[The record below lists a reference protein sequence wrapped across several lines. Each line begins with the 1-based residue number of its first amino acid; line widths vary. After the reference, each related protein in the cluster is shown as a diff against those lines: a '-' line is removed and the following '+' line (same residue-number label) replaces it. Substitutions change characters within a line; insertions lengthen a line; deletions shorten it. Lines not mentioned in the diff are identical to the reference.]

1 MATID
6 NTRRL
11 ALELET
17 AQAANPVVPAAVDA
31 AQLALDTA
39 VAAANATAAG
49 EQHGSPMREL
59 CSGRIAQNPIL
70 VSGRLDPEA
79 VFGPWPGNGDR
90 FPDAYYECPPNVPL
104 FTTMAVIERA
114 GDVAGGLRF
123 NQNGKRARDMGDQ
136 EIIPVTAHIPS
147 AARLAS
153 FVGASRLVFVG
164 VSYNAASKNKL
175 VTVSVGGQIAVPH
188 AAQDAQGAPT
198 FETLI
203 GSRVWWQR
211 AVGPY
216 GGPHALTIAVPEARN
231 AQQIADDPIFEDPAT
246 ATVAKIVVQH
256 ADMTDCA
263 VLLGATTR

>member
-1 MATID
+1 MATILE
-6 NTRRL
+6 TRRL
-11 ALELET
+11 ADALEA
-17 AQAANPVVPAAVDA
+17 AQAAIPLDQGDVNT
-31 AQLALDTA
+31 AQLALDNY
-39 VAAANATAAG
+39 VAAANAEAAG

-59 CSGRIAQNPIL
+59 CSGRIAQTPIL

-79 VFGPWPGNGDR
+79 VFGPWPGNGER

-188 AAQDAQGAPT
+188 ALDARDIPD
-198 FETLI
+198 LI

-211 AVGPY
+211 APGPY
-216 GGPHALTIAVPEARN
+216 GGPHALTIAVPATPTA
-231 AQQIADDPIFEDPAT
+231 AQVRDDTIFEDPAT

-263 VLLGATTR
+263 VLLGASTR